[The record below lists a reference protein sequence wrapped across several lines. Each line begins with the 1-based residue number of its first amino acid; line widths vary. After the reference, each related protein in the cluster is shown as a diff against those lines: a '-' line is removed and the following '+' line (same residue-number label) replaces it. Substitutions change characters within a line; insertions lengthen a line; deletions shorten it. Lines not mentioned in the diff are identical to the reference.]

1 MKKGKKK
8 GKVKLDTVATVLS
21 IICQLAGL
29 LITIIDKLID

>member
-8 GKVKLDTVATVLS
+8 GKGNLDTVATVLS